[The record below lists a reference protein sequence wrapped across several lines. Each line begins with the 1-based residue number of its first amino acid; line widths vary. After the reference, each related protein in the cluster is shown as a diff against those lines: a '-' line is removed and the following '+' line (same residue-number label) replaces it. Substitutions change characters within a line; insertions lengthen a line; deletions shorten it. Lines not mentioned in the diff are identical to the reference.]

1 MRTLR
6 HLISTHRP
14 LFAALLVL
22 ALAMRAAI
30 PVGWMP
36 SSNGQATLTI
46 CTGNGMVDAWVD
58 ASGKLH
64 KSDPAKS
71 GKHEMPCAFSGIGVA
86 IASAASLRSAAVELP
101 PIAAP
106 VARLVT
112 VSIGQGLTAPPP
124 PQTGPPSQI

>member
-6 HLISTHRP
+6 SLISTHRP

-30 PVGWMP
+30 PSGWMP
-36 SSNGQATLTI
+36 SSDGHTTFTI
-46 CTGNGMVDAWVD
+46 CTGSGMVDAWVD

-71 GKHEMPCAFSGIGVA
+71 GKHEIPCAFSGIGAA
-86 IASAASLRSAAVELP
+86 IASAASPPIAAIELR

-124 PQTGPPSQI
+124 PQTGPPALI